1 MINMWKYFIIVD
13 DLQKLRNAMNN
24 QDKEFI
30 YNWLN
35 KTRNI
40 RKEVVELGRDRYTDP
55 YSEE

>member
-1 MINMWKYFIIVD
+1 
-13 DLQKLRNAMNN
+13 MNN

-40 RKEVVELGRDRYTDP
+40 RKEVVELGQD
-55 YSEE
+55 